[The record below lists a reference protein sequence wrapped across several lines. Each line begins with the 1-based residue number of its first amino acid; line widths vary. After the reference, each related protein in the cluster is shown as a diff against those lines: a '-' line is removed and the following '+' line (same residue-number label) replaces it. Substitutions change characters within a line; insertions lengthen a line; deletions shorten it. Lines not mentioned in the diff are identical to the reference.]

1 MPAFN
6 QFIRSIE
13 CELPPAPR
21 EFPFSVPAFATL
33 ESLEFHPNVTFFV
46 GENGSGKSTLME
58 AIARLAGMPATGGSS
73 NFRRSEAESDVGFG
87 KSLKL
92 VRGVRVPKTTFFLRA
107 ESFFNVATSIDEME
121 REQAGLLERYGG
133 TSLHAQSHGESFL
146 ALALHRFGTH
156 GLYILDEP
164 EAALSPQRQLT
175 FLAIMNQ
182 LVDAHCQFVIATHS
196 PILMAFPRSKI
207 LHFSGSGIEEI
218 PYEKTEHYAL
228 TLDFLKNRELY
239 FERLFK
245 A

>member
-13 CELPPAPR
+13 CEPPPAPR
-21 EFPFSVPAFATL
+21 KFPFSVPAFATL
-33 ESLEFHPNVTFFV
+33 ESLDFHPNVTFFV
-46 GENGSGKSTLME
+46 GENGSGKSKLME

-73 NFRRSEAESDVGFG
+73 NFSRNNADSDVGFG

-92 VRGVRVPKTTFFLRA
+92 VRGVRMPKTKFFLRA
-107 ESFFNVATSIDEME
+107 ESFFNVATTIDEL
-121 REQAGLLERYGG
+121 GLVEYYGG
-133 TSLHAQSHGESFL
+133 TSLHAKSHGESFL

-207 LHFSGSGIEEI
+207 LHFSERGIEAI

-239 FERLFK
+239 LERLFK

>member
-33 ESLEFHPNVTFFV
+33 ESLLFHPNVTFFV

-73 NFRRSEAESDVGFG
+73 NFSRGEADNDVGFG
-87 KSLKL
+87 TRLKL
-92 VRGVRVPKTTFFLRA
+92 VRGVRTPKTKFFLRA
-107 ESFFNVATSIDEME
+107 ESFFNVATTIDELGVVA
-121 REQAGLLERYGG
+121 QYGG

-207 LHFSGSGIEEI
+207 LHFSEIGIEEI

-228 TLDFLKNRELY
+228 TLDFLNNRERYLHKL
-239 FERLFK
+239 FET
-245 A
+245 

>member
-1 MPAFN
+1 
-6 QFIRSIE
+6 
-13 CELPPAPR
+13 
-21 EFPFSVPAFATL
+21 
-33 ESLEFHPNVTFFV
+33 
-46 GENGSGKSTLME
+46 ME

-73 NFRRSEAESDVGFG
+73 NFNRGEADGDGGFG

-92 VRGVRVPKTTFFLRA
+92 VRGVRTPKTKFFLRA
-107 ESFFNVATSIDEME
+107 ESFFNVATTIDEL
-121 REQAGLLERYGG
+121 GVVDGYGG
-133 TSLHAQSHGESFL
+133 RSLHAQSHGESFL
-146 ALALHRFGTH
+146 ALALHRFGTN

-207 LHFSGSGIEEI
+207 LHFSGSGIEAI

-228 TLDFLKNRELY
+228 TLDFLTNRERYLH
-239 FERLFK
+239 RLFET
-245 A
+245 